1 MNRVKKLFHALLYD
15 RNKIKLLLLYKFS
28 KFYSDEKFLRKLYR
42 LRMGKELD
50 LGNPQTFSEKL
61 QWLKLHNRKPEYSQ
75 MVDKVEAKKYVANI
89 IGEEYI
95 IPTLGVYNTPDEI
108 DFDALPD
115 QFVLKCTHDSGGL
128 VVCKDKHNLDF
139 VKTRERFKKWLKTNY
154 YYQNREWPYKNVRP
168 RIIAEQYMEDENDR
182 ELKDYKFFCFDGEP
196 KLCQI
201 IAGRQTAM
209 TIDFYDKD
217 WIHQDFHEPRKYPFA
232 KEQHLPPKEYEKM
245 WKLASKLS
253 QGHPFIRVDFY
264 DINGEVFFGEL
275 TFFPTSGMGGF
286 DPEVW
291 DYIFGDWIKLPN
303 TSNAASSQ

>member
-15 RNKIKLLLLYKFS
+15 RNKIKLLRLYKFS

-245 WKLASKLS
+245 WELASKLS